1 MAKSEETPL
10 VDPIDDLFE
19 MAMSDPGAV
28 PVVSRY
34 IRTGKRWDV
43 THKELNGK
51 LIVIR
56 EAKEITTRYG
66 PAMLVQIDVEG
77 LQKSALFGSIVL
89 TDQVKDLGVNL
100 PVLAVIRK
108 PARAYTLSDPTP
120 EEIAAYQKQYRA
132 K

>member
-19 MAMSDPGAV
+19 MAMSDPEAV

-51 LIVIR
+51 VIVIR